1 MSASKKSYE
10 KEKKKKKKKAMSISS
25 FLLLTQK
32 HFKSTYH
39 VLCTEKMEAFELEN
53 RNNYC
58 INKNNKSI
66 ANSVGLKQLHYIPV
80 SHEKTL
86 EN

>member
-1 MSASKKSYE
+1 MFV
-10 KEKKKKKKKAMSISS
+10 KKKLECVQKKRREGKKEEEEKSNVNFKLFA
-25 FLLLTQK
+25 FNAKT

-66 ANSVGLKQLHYIPV
+66 ANSVGLK
-80 SHEKTL
+80 
-86 EN
+86 